1 MRGFDKCLILLFIF
15 TISLIILSKL
25 PDVEGM
31 QIVHIVDGSGM
42 EIHQ

>member
-1 MRGFDKCLILLFIF
+1 MRRFDKCLILLFIF

-31 QIVHIVDGSGM
+31 QIVHIADGSGM